1 MNAFSRFFG
10 FVLITF
16 LCYNIDAQVISG
28 SLGDFQMDETELY
41 TMTKQMSQFISRFN
55 YEEDQYGTKID
66 PKSPDY
72 HNAAKRKTVLP
83 LLFDME
89 NPRTAGSLRDFFVDD
104 LTKNNSQFFQF
115 LGGKWYSEVS
125 AKFIWKGN
133 TVDVSLIMAIEKEGL
148 GSKWVIS
155 NVFFN
160 EFQQY
165 FPQGEL
171 AEKEKHFLHPMS
183 HELDFMN
190 IYKAFN
196 DPQIID
202 YYASTDYQPDY
213 LTLFFY
219 EIKKG
224 NLKFDHVE
232 NVKFHVLQINNWY
245 FEVSWFN
252 RTGYNS
258 GWLISNLMY
267 INEEERQTL
276 LKIYQPSIQQTK

>member
-1 MNAFSRFFG
+1 MKVLSRFFG
-10 FVLITF
+10 VLLI
-16 LCYNIDAQVISG
+16 LASAYRIDAQFIAG

-55 YEEDQYGTKID
+55 YEEDQYGTKIN
-66 PKSPDY
+66 PNNPDY
-72 HNAAKRKTVLP
+72 HNADKRKTVLP

-115 LGGKWYSEVS
+115 LGGKWFSEVS

-196 DPQIID
+196 NPQIID
-202 YYASTDYQPDY
+202 YYASTNYRPDY

-232 NVKFHVLQINNWY
+232 SVKFHVLQIDNWY

-252 RTGYNS
+252 RAGYNS